1 MKRIT
6 LLLLA
11 GLLASAALRAEDM
24 QLQVPPTPTPTPAPG
39 PRLTGRWGVGFD
51 SIPGASTGTGLI
63 PGLASPNAVAVRYW
77 INERLAW
84 DGLLALDLSSQP
96 SGGPGT
102 TGVPAG
108 TDQRG
113 YGAGTLIK
121 FTLKRPSPW
130 LLAQAIGRAS
140 MASLTQLQ
148 NDGSNTGQTT
158 TTLSVGVALG
168 FEAFFPVWD
177 SLSVEGSLGLNFSSS
192 QTKPEGP
199 GQVAQSGS
207 SFGVNSSG
215 FTPTSVSV
223 HLYF

>member
-1 MKRIT
+1 MKRIV
-6 LLLLA
+6 LLLFA
-11 GLLASAALRAEDM
+11 CVLASSALRAEEM
-24 QLQVPPTPTPTPAPG
+24 ELQVPLTPTPTPAPG
-39 PRLTGRWGVGFD
+39 PHLTGRWGVGFD
-51 SIPGASTGTGLI
+51 SIAGASTGTGLI
-63 PGLASPNAVAVRYW
+63 PGLSTPNAVAVRYW

-84 DGLLALDLSSQP
+84 DGLVALDLSSQP

-113 YGAGTLIK
+113 YGAGTVIK
-121 FTLKRPSPW
+121 FNLKRPTPW

-140 MASLTQLQ
+140 LASLSQLQ
-148 NDGSNTGQTT
+148 NDGSNNGQTT
-158 TTLSVGVALG
+158 TTLSLGVGLG

-177 SLSVEGSLGLNFSSS
+177 SLSVEGNLGFNFSSS

-207 SFGVNSSG
+207 SFGINSSG